1 MGHQWPFFFVN
12 TQLYRYM
19 LYTSLFVVTYILSQL
34 RNHEHFDVNGID
46 KLCLDQLNHDKF
58 QDMHGNN
65 KTTNKQIYL
74 ACMFCLPIV
83 GVKGISSFTFCKLC
97 IDDNSLECYD
107 MIWSGFKLEIQAE
120 EVYYCFCLQ
129 FFFLTADWLIP

>member
-1 MGHQWPFFFVN
+1 
-12 TQLYRYM
+12 M
-19 LYTSLFVVTYILSQL
+19 LYTSLFVVTYILRFLVIIITVQL
-34 RNHEHFDVNGID
+34 RNHEHFDLNGTD

-107 MIWSGFKLEIQAE
+107 M
-120 EVYYCFCLQ
+120 
-129 FFFLTADWLIP
+129 T

>member
-1 MGHQWPFFFVN
+1 MAIFIVN
-12 TQLYRYM
+12 TLVYRYM

-83 GVKGISSFTFCKLC
+83 GVKGISSFTFYRLC
-97 IDDNSLECYD
+97 IDDNSLE
-107 MIWSGFKLEIQAE
+107 
-120 EVYYCFCLQ
+120 YYEM
-129 FFFLTADWLIP
+129 T

>member
-1 MGHQWPFFFVN
+1 MVKLKIKELVFLLQVHGTSMAIFIVN
-12 TQLYRYM
+12 TLVYRYM

-65 KTTNKQIYL
+65 KTTN
-74 ACMFCLPIV
+74 
-83 GVKGISSFTFCKLC
+83 
-97 IDDNSLECYD
+97 
-107 MIWSGFKLEIQAE
+107 
-120 EVYYCFCLQ
+120 
-129 FFFLTADWLIP
+129 